1 MNSLHPCLMDILL
14 IHPLNEG
21 LGKKPGL
28 RSRSMSFFPPD
39 LSPLKLIACHEHS
52 RGTHRFCVHS
62 KEVHP
67 HISPFPKLSC
77 HQSLYLVAYLVAF
90 AHFCIFLWKLIC
102 ENFLSLKILILII
115 YISLGKYPFHLSWQL
130 YLHRDQQTESRVGGL
145 KFLAQEY
152 AADKW

>member
-21 LGKKPGL
+21 LGKKPDL
-28 RSRSMSFFPPD
+28 HSRSMSFFPPD

>member
-21 LGKKPGL
+21 LGKKPDL
-28 RSRSMSFFPPD
+28 HSRSMSFFPPD
-39 LSPLKLIACHEHS
+39 LSPLKLIAFHEHS

-90 AHFCIFLWKLIC
+90 AHFCIFLWKLI
-102 ENFLSLKILILII
+102 